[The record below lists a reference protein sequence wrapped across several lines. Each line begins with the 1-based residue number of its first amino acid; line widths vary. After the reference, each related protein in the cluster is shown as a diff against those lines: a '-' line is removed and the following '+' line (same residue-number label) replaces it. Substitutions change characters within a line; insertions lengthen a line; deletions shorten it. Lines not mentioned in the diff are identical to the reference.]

1 MKYTIAVLL
10 LAMAV
15 VTVAQTQKVGP
26 VVVDGTNPD
35 ARAVAALDAKLRKG
49 LISGDTAS
57 VDSLIADTWSD
68 TDEHGHHNDKQGL
81 FSAIKAGDVKVE
93 SIKVVEVHYNTYG
106 DVLVMWGTA
115 EQKGNFKGQP
125 FTPAVSFTDTFL
137 KRNGAWKV
145 IASHRSPK

>member
-10 LAMAV
+10 LACAI
-15 VTVAQTQKVGP
+15 VTFAQTQKGGP
-26 VVVDGTNPD
+26 IAVDETNPD

-57 VDSLIADTWSD
+57 VNSLIADTWSD
-68 TDEHGHHNDKQGL
+68 TDEHAHHNDKQGL
-81 FSAIKAGDVKVE
+81 FSSLKAGDVKIE
-93 SIKVVEVHYNTYG
+93 SIKVLDVHYYTYG
-106 DVLVMWGTA
+106 DVLVMWGSA

-125 FTPAVSFTDTFL
+125 FTPVISFTDTFL
-137 KRNGAWKV
+137 KRNGAWKL